1 MYPIQSRVFLKG
13 NKIAD
18 KQKFRT
24 NNLTESVNC
33 LLGFAIVGTS
43 LRSDSRCMIGQN
55 LFPSGAMIRFDSTR
69 FDSKRRDGTV
79 SLALLQ
85 YSLCVSLSRS
95 FTRRHQSG
103 KILRV
108 SRDRTFGK
116 IYRLSIISSILCLKI
131 SFKRVILKLQFL
143 TIILFF
149 LFLFIIKIG

>member
-55 LFPSGAMIRFDSTR
+55 LFPSGAMIRFDS
-69 FDSKRRDGTV
+69 KRRDGTV

-95 FTRRHQSG
+95 FTQRHQSG

-149 LFLFIIKIG
+149 FISFYN